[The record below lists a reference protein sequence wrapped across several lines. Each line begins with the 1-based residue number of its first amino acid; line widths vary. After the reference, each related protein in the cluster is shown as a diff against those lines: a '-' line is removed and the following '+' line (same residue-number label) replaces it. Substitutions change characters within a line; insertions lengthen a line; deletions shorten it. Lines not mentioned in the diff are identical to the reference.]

1 MADSQCLEHTDKE
14 EPRAIGFLDFF
25 LYASTDTFVV
35 LHLGLLN
42 RKIFTWEK

>member
-1 MADSQCLEHTDKE
+1 MADSQYLEYTDKKE
-14 EPRAIGFLDFF
+14 ARAIGFLDFF
-25 LYASTDTFVV
+25 LYASTDTFLV